1 MSESR
6 ASAHLKQD
14 VDALEGEL
22 SRAERALYATLQA
35 NLENLAFETGA
46 SLAQKSGVS
55 PNTVS
60 RFMRRLGYKGLNGLK
75 DALRDELRSGS
86 LLNATLIERMEHQ
99 PADLVRHFS
108 AEIEALKVFA
118 EQLSGQHWQDIVERV
133 SAAERVFVCG
143 FQTVRGLAEDFANR
157 LALVRPGVEFIDLY
171 SGVLGQWM
179 DSQNSRCCV
188 ILIDITPYAE
198 AGITFANECLAN
210 DTDLV
215 VFSDEYGI
223 ARSIDTPYI
232 VSMTTET
239 SLILESTGGLTSA
252 LNVLL
257 HYVAKAHKSNL
268 RERLEAYR
276 ARVQQLRLYAN

>member
-1 MSESR
+1 MSRSQ
-6 ASAHLKQD
+6 AAAHLAQE
-14 VDALEGEL
+14 VDALKGGL
-22 SRAERALYATLQA
+22 SPAERALYSTLQA

-75 DALRDELRSGS
+75 SALRNELRSNS
-86 LLNATLIERMEHQ
+86 LLNATLIERVEQQ
-99 PADLVRHFS
+99 PADLMTHLN

-118 EQLSGQHWQDIVERV
+118 EQLTGQHWQDIVQRV

-179 DSQNSRCCV
+179 DSQDARCCV

-198 AGITFANECLAN
+198 AGITFANDCLAN
-210 DTDLV
+210 ETDLV

-223 ARSIDTPYI
+223 ARYIDTPYI

-239 SLILESTGGLTSA
+239 GLILESTGGLTSA

-257 HYVAKAHKSNL
+257 HCVAAAHKGEL
-268 RERLEAYR
+268 RERMEAYR
-276 ARVQQLRLYAN
+276 ARVQQLRLYAK